1 MKKTSVIL
9 NDKHLRMT
17 RQRKIILR
25 ELKQV
30 NTHPS
35 ADEIYVMVRR
45 YLPHISL
52 GTVYRNLE
60 TLAQLGE
67 IKKIE
72 VGGSLK
78 RFDGNMSEHYHVHCM
93 GCDRIDDVPERIHF
107 NFNREMAEIT
117 QFQISGHRLEFVG
130 LCPDCAEKQAS
141 RIIDRIGGQ
150 MRVEKTV
157 SAG

>member
-1 MKKTSVIL
+1 MKTASVIL
-9 NDKHLRMT
+9 HDKHLRMT

-30 NTHPS
+30 KTHPS

-45 YLPHISL
+45 YLPRISL

-72 VGGSLK
+72 IGGSLK

-93 GCDRIDDVPERIHF
+93 GCDRIDDVPESIHF
-107 NFNREMAEIT
+107 DFNRKMAEIT
-117 QFQISGHRLEFVG
+117 QFQISGHRLEFIG
-130 LCPDCAEKQAS
+130 LCPDCAEKQAA
-141 RIIDRIGGQ
+141 RMLDRISGK
-150 MRVEKTV
+150 MNVEKTV
-157 SAG
+157 SAF